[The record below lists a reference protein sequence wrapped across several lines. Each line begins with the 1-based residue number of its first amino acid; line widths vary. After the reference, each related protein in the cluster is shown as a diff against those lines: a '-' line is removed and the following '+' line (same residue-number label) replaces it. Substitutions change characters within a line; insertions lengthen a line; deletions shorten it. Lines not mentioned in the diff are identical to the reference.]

1 MNKKEYVKLQ
11 TFDQATRN
19 VFKKQ
24 RTMRPEELFLQQ
36 MAENTNKI
44 DQDIKDVLNCSQRV
58 KDNTERMIQKTQDSL
73 DGAHNS

>member
-1 MNKKEYVKLQ
+1 
-11 TFDQATRN
+11 
-19 VFKKQ
+19 
-24 RTMRPEELFLQQ
+24 MRPEELFLQQ